1 MIASDE
7 FDATLRKLL
16 TAEPFVPFE
25 VELDDGRRIPI
36 RQPVL
41 AFGGGSAAFI
51 DPDFEEGAIVDFSH
65 KHVIGFHDMRQEV
78 GT

>member
-1 MIASDE
+1 MIDPDE

-16 TAEPFVPFE
+16 KREPFVPFE
-25 VELDDGRRIPI
+25 VELDDGRLIPI

-51 DPDFEEGAIVDFSH
+51 DPDYEEGAIVDFSH
-65 KHVIGFHDMRQEV
+65 KHVTGFHPMGQEV